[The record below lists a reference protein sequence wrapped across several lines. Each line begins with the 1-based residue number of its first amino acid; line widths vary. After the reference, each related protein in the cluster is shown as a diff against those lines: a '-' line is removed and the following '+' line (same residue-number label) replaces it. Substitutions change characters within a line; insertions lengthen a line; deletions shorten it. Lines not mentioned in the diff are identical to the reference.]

1 MIMILSVAVVTGFK
15 KEIRDK
21 VIGFGSHIQLVN
33 FDSNSSFETVPVSK
47 NQSWLNRLKSLEG
60 IKHVEVFATKPG
72 IIKTDEE
79 MLGMVLK
86 GVGADFDWRFF
97 KENLVA
103 GSIFAINDSSSTD
116 KILISNR

>member
-1 MIMILSVAVVTGFK
+1 M
-15 KEIRDK
+15 
-21 VIGFGSHIQLVN
+21 IGFGSHIQLVN
-33 FDSNSSFETVPVSK
+33 FGSNLVRNGASQQEPIVAESV
-47 NQSWLNRLKSLEG
+47 KSLEG

-103 GSIFAINDSSSTD
+103 GSI
-116 KILISNR
+116 LIMTVVLQTKY